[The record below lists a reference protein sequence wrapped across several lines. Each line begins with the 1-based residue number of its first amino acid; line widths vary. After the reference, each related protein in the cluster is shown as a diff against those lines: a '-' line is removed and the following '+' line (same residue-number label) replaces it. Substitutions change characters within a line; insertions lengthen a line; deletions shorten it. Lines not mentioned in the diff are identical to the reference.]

1 MSSEEGP
8 TRFDRDPSMAEKTA
22 TGRCLDVE
30 LFGRRH
36 PRQDGVWEL
45 LHYQPGVTY
54 RVGSTE
60 TWIGS
65 IGRELRTGRIYAS
78 VDERFWLDAAFESL
92 PVD

>member
-1 MSSEEGP
+1 MPAGP
-8 TRFDRDPSMAEKTA
+8 ARFIRDSYMAERTA

-36 PRQDGVWEL
+36 PALEGVWEL
-45 LHYQPGVTY
+45 LHYQPGVAY

-65 IGRELRTGRIYAS
+65 IGREQRTGRIFAS
-78 VDERFWLDAAFESL
+78 VDERFWLDEGFERL